1 MCVPVSVCVLDVSK
15 NVPKLNNHHCRQKFE
30 NCVTSVKHCRRGQ
43 GKVKDYYLC
52 APRQLV
58 KVKSKVSSFRK
69 LSSGSWLNQW
79 DHLKIFTACVILKH
93 PPFSEHPGLTCGGW
107 SLFCCDACMLLISFR
122 SQSLTSFRLPL
133 TFHCNQ
139 PVLWLLDNLS
149 WLSIARSAQAKPLFA
164 LCNLW

>member
-1 MCVPVSVCVLDVSK
+1 MEVMTLHCALYECVRKTITYRVQILDGQSPDLDDHRDICVVCAFVCVRVSVCVLDVSK

-69 LSSGSWLNQW
+69 LSS
-79 DHLKIFTACVILKH
+79 
-93 PPFSEHPGLTCGGW
+93 
-107 SLFCCDACMLLISFR
+107 
-122 SQSLTSFRLPL
+122 
-133 TFHCNQ
+133 
-139 PVLWLLDNLS
+139 
-149 WLSIARSAQAKPLFA
+149 
-164 LCNLW
+164 